1 MEDEK
6 KVRLNDWGHEETT
19 YHVPSNPEGKID
31 LGTQVTFF
39 LHRSGWNYAMRALK
53 PMHNDDGIFF
63 HGFLEDVF
71 CWNYFK
77 YVKKKIIPFDK
88 PWTGFFH
95 NPPNMP
101 KWFSYKNSPQTIL
114 RNETFRKS
122 LSTCAGLFTLSESHA
137 EFMRRETNLP
147 VSSIIHPTEIPE
159 AQFNL
164 EAFKQNKK
172 KRILNI
178 GYWLRKI
185 NSIYMLPSDESI
197 YKKTRVMP
205 FSAKSRAMKTL
216 SIFSER
222 EKRHSPDHKN
232 NEKLYG
238 QNCGGETETFNMLP
252 DNEYDEL
259 LSENI
264 VFLDMYDSSANN
276 AIIESIA
283 RATPVLV
290 NPLPPIIEYLGVDY
304 PFYFNTLEEAAKK
317 ASDFKL
323 IKDTHQYLLECDTRK
338 KLTPESFRKALRESE
353 VYKLI

>member
-6 KVRLNDWGHEETT
+6 KVRKNDWGHEETT
-19 YHVPSNPEGKID
+19 YLVPSNPEGKID

-39 LHRSGWNYAMRALK
+39 LHRSGWDYAMRALK
-53 PMHNDDGIFF
+53 PMHNDDGVYF
-63 HGFLEDVF
+63 HGFLEDIF
-71 CWNYFK
+71 CWNYSK
-77 YVKKKIIPFDK
+77 HKRDKTIPFDQ

-101 KWFSYKNSPQTIL
+101 KWFSYKNSPQTIFA
-114 RNETFRKS
+114 NKTFQES
-122 LSTCAGLFTLSESHA
+122 LGTCVGLFTLSESHA
-137 EFMRRETNLP
+137 EFIRKETSLP

-159 AQFNL
+159 LLFNFD
-164 EAFKQNKK
+164 AFKQNKR

-205 FSAKSRAMKTL
+205 FAAKSHAMKTL
-216 SIFSER
+216 GSFSET
-222 EKRHSPDHKN
+222 EKNHSAEHKS

-238 QNCGGETETFNMLP
+238 TNNGETETLNMLP
-252 DNEYDEL
+252 DEDYDVL

-283 RATPVLV
+283 RATPVLT
-290 NPLPPIIEYLGVDY
+290 NPLPSITEYLGRDY

-323 IKDTHQYLLECDTRK
+323 IEQTHQYLLECDTRK

-353 VYKLI
+353 VYSLL